1 MRRTPSLLV
10 SLAAVAVLGL
20 SGCSTPTSDAD
31 ARATGIQVVASTNV
45 YGDIA
50 ARVGGEFVSV
60 TSAIDDPSQ
69 DPHSYEA
76 DAQIQLAVSK
86 ADVVVVNG
94 AGYDTFM
101 NTLLD
106 GANNSDATVVNT
118 AKVSGK
124 NLKPRNDEFNEH
136 LWYDMPTMHL
146 LAAQLVATYSK
157 LDPKN
162 ATAFTANAATF
173 DASLT
178 KFEADEAAL
187 KATYL
192 GTAVAITE
200 PVPLYLLNAAGLK
213 NITPAKFSEAVEE
226 GTDVSP
232 VVLEQTLKLF
242 TGHKVALL
250 AYNEQTSSPETEKL
264 LAAARTALIPI
275 VPVTETL
282 PFGKNYVDWMTET
295 LEELKVALAR

>member
-1 MRRTPSLLV
+1 MRRTPAALV
-10 SLAAVAVLGL
+10 SLATIAVLGL
-20 SGCSTPTSDAD
+20 SGCSASATDAD

-50 ARVGGEFVSV
+50 ARIGGAFVSV

-76 DAQIQLAVSK
+76 DAQLQLSVSK
-86 ADVVVVNG
+86 ADVVLVNG

-101 NTLLD
+101 NTLFK
-106 GANNSDATVVNT
+106 GANNSDATLINT

-124 NLKPRNDEFNEH
+124 NLHPRNNEFNEH

-162 ATAFTANAATF
+162 AAAFTANAATF

-187 KATYL
+187 KAAHL
-192 GTAVAITE
+192 GTPIAITE

-213 NITPAKFSEAVEE
+213 NITPEKFSEAVEE

-232 VVLEQTLKLF
+232 VVLSQTTKLF
-242 TGHKVALL
+242 TGHRVALL

-264 LAAARTALIPI
+264 LAAARTALIPV

-282 PFGKNYVDWMTET
+282 PFGTDYVDWMTQN
-295 LEELKVALAR
+295 LKELKVALDR